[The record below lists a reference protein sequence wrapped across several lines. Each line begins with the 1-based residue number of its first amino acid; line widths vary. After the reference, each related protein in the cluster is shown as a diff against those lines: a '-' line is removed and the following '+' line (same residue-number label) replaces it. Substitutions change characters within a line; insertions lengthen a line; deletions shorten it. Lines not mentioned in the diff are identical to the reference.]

1 MITELHTEAQAAEA
15 LADLRKKYE
24 TELSHLRIID
34 GWWRW
39 DPQKLMLKDP
49 SGEHRTLRDIGET
62 PWLRMV
68 VTTLAQ
74 TLYLD
79 GVEFPDDIDNTKARR
94 MWEPWNRNRMGAKQI
109 PLHQTAIAYGSA
121 YTSVNTTTSGL
132 AHIACHTPMRAL
144 ALYNDP
150 ASDVFPQLFLSVAD
164 LSGETTAYEVWDAW
178 NVWRWVQSSD
188 GQLRLVDTVAHCV
201 CGADGDPVCPVVR
214 YGNQIDLQGR
224 TPGEVEPYI
233 PLAKRLNKDNYD
245 RLLAQHYNSWK
256 VKTATGLDMSE
267 LSDPE
272 KEQKK
277 LELRQE
283 SMLFGGEGVAFGTLP
298 ETDLDNIVNAKQS
311 DVDELAAVSQTP
323 ATAFG
328 KMVNVGDAGIEE
340 SRAGFYAKRNERR
353 KTFGVSHLDTLRLC
367 AAAEGRMDDA
377 ANMSLT
383 PVWADTD
390 TRTISQAVDAFGKAA
405 QMLGVPKQC
414 LWDKIP
420 GVTKTEADT
429 WREYA
434 EAHPDADELAARL
447 YGEQLTPVA
456 GDDET

>member
-1 MITELHTEAQAAEA
+1 MITELETAQQAEEA
-15 LADLRKKYE
+15 LADLRARYA
-24 TELSHLRIID
+24 TELNRLTVID

-39 DPQKLMLKDP
+39 KPQRLILKDP
-49 SGEHRTLRDIGET
+49 SSEHRTLRDIGET

-94 MWEPWNRNRMGAKQI
+94 MWEPWNRSRMGARQI
-109 PLHQTAIAYGSA
+109 PLHQAAIAYGSA
-121 YTSVNTTTSGL
+121 YTSVTLDDNGL
-132 AHIACHTPMRAL
+132 ARINCHSPMRAL

-150 ASDVFPQLFLSVAD
+150 AADIYPQLFLSVVD
-164 LSGETTAYEVWDAW
+164 LSDDTKTYEVWDAW
-178 NVWRWVQSSD
+178 NIWRFEQRD
-188 GQLRLVDTVAHCV
+188 GTELRLVSTSQHCGV
-201 CGADGDPVCPVVR
+201 DGDGDPVCPVVR

-256 VKTATGLDMSE
+256 VKTATGIDLSE
-267 LSDPE
+267 LSDEDKE
-272 KEQKK
+272 KKK
-277 LELRQE
+277 IELKQD
-283 SMLFGGEGVAFGTLP
+283 SMLFGGDGVQFGTLP
-298 ETDLDNIVNAKQS
+298 ETNLDNIVNAKQS

-377 ANMSLT
+377 RNMSLT
-383 PVWADTD
+383 AVWADTD
-390 TRTISQAVDAFGKAA
+390 TRTISQAVDAYGKAA

-414 LWDKIP
+414 LWDRIP
-420 GVTKTEADT
+420 GITKTEADA

-434 EAHPDADELAARL
+434 QAHPDADALAARM
-447 YGEQLTPVA
+447 YEDQLQPTI
-456 GDDET
+456 E

>member
-1 MITELHTEAQAAEA
+1 MNTELQDATQATKA
-15 LADLRKKYE
+15 LTDLREKYE
-24 TELSHLRIID
+24 QGLPELETID

-39 DPQKLMLKDP
+39 DPQKLLLKDP
-49 SGEHRTLRDIGET
+49 SREHRTMRDISET

-79 GVEFPDDIDNTKARR
+79 GVEFPDDIDNTKAKR
-94 MWEPWNRNRMGAKQI
+94 MWMPWNRNRMGAKQI
-109 PLHQTAIAYGSA
+109 PLHQAAIAYGSA
-121 YTSVNTTTSGL
+121 YTSVHVDADGL
-132 AHIACHTPMRAL
+132 AKITCHTPMRAL

-150 ASDVFPQLFLSVAD
+150 ASDVFPQLFLAVID
-164 LSGETTAYEVWDAW
+164 LSDDTTAYEVWDAW
-178 NVWRWVQSSD
+178 NVWRFQQDKNGTLS
-188 GQLRLVDTVAHCV
+188 LMEPKAHGV
-201 CGADGDPVCPVVR
+201 CDAQGEPVCPVVR
-214 YGNQIDLQGR
+214 FGNQIDLQGR

-256 VKTATGLDMSE
+256 VKTATGIDLSE
-267 LSDPE
+267 LDDDA
-272 KEQKK
+272 KEQRK
-277 LELRQE
+277 LEMRQD
-283 SMLFGGEGVAFGTLP
+283 SMLFGGEGVQFGTLP

-377 ANMSLT
+377 ANMGLT

-420 GVTKTEADT
+420 GVTKTEADS

-434 EAHPDADELAARL
+434 EAHPDADELAARI
-447 YGEQLTPVA
+447 YGEQLQPT
-456 GDDET
+456 GE